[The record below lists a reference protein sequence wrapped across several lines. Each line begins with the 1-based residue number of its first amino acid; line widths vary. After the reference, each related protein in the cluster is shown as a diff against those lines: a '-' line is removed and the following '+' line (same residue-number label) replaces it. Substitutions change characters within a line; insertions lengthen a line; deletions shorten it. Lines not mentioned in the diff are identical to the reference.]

1 MGIHE
6 QRRRSGAVR
15 AAVAAAILAAV
26 PAAAYADA
34 AEPEAAEAGAPL
46 TLEQRLE
53 AAEQR
58 IRVLERRLELQTED
72 TARVAA
78 EAPQVRA
85 GPKGFSLATRDGAN
99 SLRLRAVLN
108 VDGRRFGN
116 DDVAPGSDTWL
127 LRQARP
133 IFEGTIGGIFDFR
146 LMPDFAGGRTVIQD
160 AYVTGRFHPAA
171 AVTVGKFKVPFGLE
185 RLQSDTDIK
194 FIERGL
200 PNNLVPNRDVG
211 IQLAGD
217 FYAGRLSY
225 QLAAQNGVAD
235 GGSSDAIGDVDNNND
250 QEFAARVFTQP
261 FLQSDVYALRGLG
274 FGIAASYA
282 DSEGAAGRTL
292 LPTYRSNGQQAIFAY
307 RGGATP
313 TLANG
318 ERLRLS
324 PQFHWYTGSFGVL
337 GEYVRVDQ
345 NVARTLASGVRR
357 EDKLKHEAW
366 QVAASWYLTGEDA
379 GFRSAAPKASYA
391 KGAGWGAL
399 ELVARYGVLD
409 LDAAT
414 FAGGANSFADP
425 ATSVRRAS
433 AWAVGANWYLTPNVK
448 TVLDFEHT
456 SFDGGAAA
464 GADRPD
470 ERALFTRFQVG
481 F

>member
-217 FYAGRLSY
+217 FHAGRLSY

-282 DSEGAAGRTL
+282 DSDGAAGRTL
-292 LPTYRSNGQQAIFAY
+292 LPTYRSNGQQAICAY

-313 TLANG
+313 TLAK
-318 ERLRLS
+318 
-324 PQFHWYTGSFGVL
+324 
-337 GEYVRVDQ
+337 
-345 NVARTLASGVRR
+345 GVRS
-357 EDKLKHEAW
+357 EDTLHHEAW
-366 QVAASWYLTGEDA
+366 QFAASWYLSGEDA
-379 GFRSAAPKASYA
+379 GFRSAAPNASYA

-399 ELVARYGVLD
+399 ELVARHGVLY

-464 GADRPD
+464 GGDRPD
-470 ERALFTRFQVG
+470 ERALLTRFQVG